1 MPRTQNVSVGK
12 PKISGAIFRAPAGTD
27 LPTDAKTELPAAFKE
42 LGYVSD
48 DGMENEDKPSFN
60 EIKEWGGSVIALVKT
75 GKKDDFKLSLVES
88 LNVEVLKTVYGDDN
102 VTGTLET
109 GITVKSNVDEQKES
123 VWVIDMIL
131 HGQSLKRIVIP
142 SGKLSDL
149 ETIKYKSDELIAY
162 GITISALADASGNSH
177 YEYITS
183 KSAA

>member
-1 MPRTQNVSVGK
+1 MPNTANVSVGK
-12 PKISGAIFRAPAGTD
+12 PKVSGAIYRAPAGAA
-27 LPTDAKTELPAAFKE
+27 LPTDAKTELDVAFKE

-48 DGMENEDKPSFN
+48 DGMENEDKASFDK
-60 EIKEWGGSVIALVKT
+60 IKEWGGSVIAAVQTEKE
-75 GKKDDFKLSLVES
+75 DNFKFTLVES

-109 GITVKSNVDEQKES
+109 GIAVKSNGDEQKES

-131 HGQSLKRIVIP
+131 HGQYLKRIVIP
-142 SGKLSDL
+142 NGKLSDM

-162 GITISALADASGNSH
+162 GITISALADASGNNH

-183 KSAA
+183 KSVA